1 MQILRLSSVGSK
13 FTILRV
19 SFFKAQVSFS
29 SKFASLFSVMRHNSS
44 VHFHLNF
51 ICFEQKEPNK
61 DFQQKEPKGAQQKEP
76 TNIFRLS
83 TACMKINQ
91 FLMSFFKTQVSF
103 PLNFASPFDVMTH
116 NFSAQN
122 LLYTFRINFL

>member
-29 SKFASLFSVMRHNSS
+29 SKFASLFSVVRHNSS

-61 DFQQKEPKGAQQKEP
+61 EY
-76 TNIFRLS
+76 IFRLS
-83 TACMKINQ
+83 IACMKINQ